1 VLCSKIVICVQ
12 ELVYVQGCGMCC
24 ALGSGGKGLVYVQG
38 RDMCCALRVRYNK
51 LW

>member
-1 VLCSKIVICVQ
+1 MCCALGSGGKG
-12 ELVYVQGCGMCC
+12 LVYVQGRDMCC